1 MMETAVKEAWSIA
14 TQYTP
19 MFHITLEAERGA
31 KGPDDQELG
40 AWLQQTLIHNHTSE
54 DAGMYAAWLARELE
68 ASYPTTA
75 FTCRVTYRVAYT
87 DKHARGVLIRRRP
100 A

>member
-1 MMETAVKEAWSIA
+1 MTTAVHEAWSVA
-14 TQYTP
+14 EQYTP
-19 MFHITLEAERGA
+19 MFRITIEAERDA
-31 KGPDDQELG
+31 TGPDDQDLQS
-40 AWLQQTLIHNHTSE
+40 WLQQTLAYGHGTE

-68 ASYPTTA
+68 AAYPTIA

-87 DKHARGVLIRRRP
+87 DKRARGVLIRRRP